1 MTRVEITEV
10 IYCGIV
16 LYIGPWCRQFHQH
29 FVRRFFLNFLSQT
42 DFGKKH
48 KIMVTGVSFQQNFST
63 IVAIRII
70 QLPDSVP
77 RWQDGPHSHICFAT
91 FILQKITNLPIT
103 QQLLKLGENTYRFG
117 ILKIFEKF

>member
-29 FVRRFFLNFLSQT
+29 FVRRFFETFYLKQILA
-42 DFGKKH
+42 KK
-48 KIMVTGVSFQQNFST
+48 KTLVTGVNFITLNIQQNFSA
-63 IVAIRII
+63 IIGIRII

-77 RWQDGPHSHICFAT
+77 SWQDGSHSHICFAT
-91 FILQKITNLPIT
+91 FILQKKSQIC
-103 QQLLKLGENTYRFG
+103 Q
-117 ILKIFEKF
+117 